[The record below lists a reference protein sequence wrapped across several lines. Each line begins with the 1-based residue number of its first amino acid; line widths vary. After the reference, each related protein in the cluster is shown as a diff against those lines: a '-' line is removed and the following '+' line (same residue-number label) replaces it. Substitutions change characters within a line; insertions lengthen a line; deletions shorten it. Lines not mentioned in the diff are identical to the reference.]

1 MLGCSVFTLTFSA
14 PRDNMLAMLFCT
26 TLWLSMHRY
35 TLAYMSMQ
43 VLLTNVSSMLQHNE
57 AMDIRS
63 KPTFVP
69 CGHCPCLFAILL
81 CFPFCSHPNF
91 YVCHVYHVYL
101 LYASLLCSLHLF
113 LPQLICWFLVFA
125 FAYTHMERGRMELRH
140 GLLGTSKMGEDVSTR
155 IRAKWLQSVGLGVQV
170 FPSVMYSFKPLPFSS
185 LSPLDGLYQ
194 VYLPCTI
201 CPHL

>member
-81 CFPFCSHPNF
+81 CFLFCPHPGF
-91 YVCHVYHVYL
+91 YVCYVYHVYL
-101 LYASLLCSLHLF
+101 LISFLLCSLHLF
-113 LPQLICWFLVFA
+113 LPWLVRCFHVFA
-125 FAYTHMERGRMELRH
+125 FACTHMERGCMEL
-140 GLLGTSKMGEDVSTR
+140 GYVLPGTSKRGKDVSTR
-155 IRAKWLQSVGLGVQV
+155 I
-170 FPSVMYSFKPLPFSS
+170 
-185 LSPLDGLYQ
+185 
-194 VYLPCTI
+194 
-201 CPHL
+201 